1 MPVTNTL
8 YDEMEV
14 GGGST
19 GGTGV
24 NWRGT
29 WNASTTYL
37 VDDAVA
43 YLGSSY
49 IATAEHAGS
58 PPPAAPW
65 AVMAQAGGV
74 GPQGPIGA
82 TGPTGP
88 QGIQGI
94 QGVQGVQGP
103 QGPQGPIGPQGIQGP
118 QGTGFLVQGSVNSST
133 NLPSQPQPTG
143 DAYVTLD
150 NGHLWV
156 SDGAMWV
163 DMGPFQ
169 GPAGPG
175 GPQGPIGAQGPAGP
189 QGAQGYPGPEGP
201 MGPAGATG
209 PQGSE
214 GPRGPQGAPG
224 DPYGSPVLAIG
235 SIVHWRPS
243 ASSYDRYGLCK
254 PGVVLAVIDEFH
266 NLLDL
271 HVLGTRD
278 GPAHMQDEVPT
289 GYQGGQWH
297 YIVDCPYSFTLG
309 SPGLLMAEPQLRNG
323 HHVTFPAT
331 QPYVLGATP

>member
-29 WNASTTYL
+29 WNASTAYL
-37 VDDAVA
+37 LEDAVA
-43 YLGSSY
+43 YQGSSY
-49 IATAEHAGS
+49 IATADTTGS
-58 PPPAAPW
+58 VPPNAPW
-65 AVMAQAGGV
+65 AVMAAA
-74 GPQGPIGA
+74 GA
-82 TGPTGP
+82 TGPPGPQGETGVTGP
-88 QGIQGI
+88 QGVQGPV
-94 QGVQGVQGP
+94 GPQGVQGP
-103 QGPQGPIGPQGIQGP
+103 QGPQGITGATGPQGP
-118 QGTGFLVQGSVNSST
+118 QGTGFVVQGSVVT
-133 NLPSQPQPTG
+133 YANLPSQPQPIG

-156 SDGAMWV
+156 SDGVIWV

-169 GPAGPG
+169 GAAGPMGPAGPV
-175 GPQGPIGAQGPAGP
+175 GAQGPAGP
-189 QGAQGYPGPEGP
+189 QGAQGIPGPEGAV
-201 MGPAGATG
+201 GPPGATG
-209 PQGSE
+209 PQGIE

-224 DPYGSPVLAIG
+224 DPYGTPVLAIG
-235 SIVHWRPS
+235 SIVHWRPH
-243 ASSYDRYGLCK
+243 ANTWDRYGLCK
-254 PGVVLAVIDEFH
+254 PGIVLAVLDEFH

-278 GPAHMQDEVPT
+278 GPAHSLDEVPT
-289 GYQGGQWH
+289 GFNAGQWH

-309 SPGLLMAEPQLRNG
+309 APGLVMAVPQARNG

-331 QPYVLGATP
+331 QPYVLGGTP